1 MLSWISTPRAIAASS
16 LSKRVKRRTLVT
28 VGAFGSRVSKEIP
41 LSIDN
46 ADGLREGTPIRFQ
59 GLDIGKIESVELNPD
74 LSGVLMKARLTS
86 AGERGARSGTRFW
99 V

>member
-41 LSIDN
+41 PVIRVCSDSLFTCTP
-46 ADGLREGTPIRFQ
+46 LRLPVRVIPLEFQKRVEVFTRCAYSGSMCTPTTTRW
-59 GLDIGKIESVELNPD
+59 
-74 LSGVLMKARLTS
+74 
-86 AGERGARSGTRFW
+86 RSRDSW
-99 V
+99 